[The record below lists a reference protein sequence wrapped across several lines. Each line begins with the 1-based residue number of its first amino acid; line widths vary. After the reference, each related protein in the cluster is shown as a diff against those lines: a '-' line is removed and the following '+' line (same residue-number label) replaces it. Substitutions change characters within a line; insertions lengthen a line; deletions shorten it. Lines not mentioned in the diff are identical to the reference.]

1 MITGLPQARRPI
13 RDAGPAADGDA
24 ADNPLFVG
32 PEPYLAVDRAMS
44 DLGSRALDDDA
55 LNELDESLE
64 AAIEE
69 LLNSVFLAG

>member
-13 RDAGPAADGDA
+13 RDAGPVADGDA
-24 ADNPLFVG
+24 ADKPLFVG

-44 DLGSRALDDDA
+44 DLGSRALDDGA